1 MYFKRI
7 EMHGFKSFAEHV
19 TIEFDKGITC
29 VVGPNG
35 SGKSNI
41 SDAIR
46 WVLGEQSP
54 KMLRGSRMDDVIFAG
69 TASRKS
75 RGMAEVTLVIDNSE
89 GALPIEYSEV
99 AITRRMY
106 RSGESEYAINNN
118 QCRMKD
124 IRELL
129 MDTGIG
135 VDGYSLIGQGKIS
148 EIISN
153 KSDSIREIFEETAG
167 IVSYRSKK
175 AEAERRLATATDNM
189 ARVTDIINEIEGRID
204 SLREDSQKASE
215 YLTLKD
221 RHKTLE
227 VNITVKNIEDI
238 SSKAEVLAG
247 EINEVARE
255 LQEANSEKEAFDIKQ
270 KEYQSKLQE
279 LEEQSQALDSKLRE
293 CIYEA
298 NKLTNESNISTER
311 LASIQKETERL
322 TAEIAD
328 IKQKADR
335 EDQNAK
341 ALLSQKEKTDEEYSS
356 LKAELDKEEQ
366 ANSKALADE
375 QRLSSDIDNMKN
387 ELFELSTKKSGW
399 QAEKMSLANLFDNL
413 EKNKQELLMTGEED
427 MSRQKLAEES
437 LASICIQEDEAKKEI
452 DALNGEYVSLA
463 EEIKKE
469 EQTKANLANEI
480 ARGEIGISQS
490 TARKK
495 AIEEMQ
501 NNYEGY
507 NNGVRFVMKENIAGI
522 HGVIADIVNVPD
534 GYEFAIETA
543 LGATMQNIVCEDDRA
558 AKTAI
563 TKLKNAKAGRVT
575 FLPIASIRSRGILF
589 DSVAESSDGFKGYA
603 ADVVNFDS
611 EYKGIIESLLGNVVI
626 ADDMDNATAMSKKAK
641 RGIKFVT
648 LDGEVISTSGAVTG
662 GKYKHKSANI
672 FERKSEIEA
681 LAKSILELQEAKADN
696 QKELEKKADRI
707 VAMTKDA
714 DIKEEKLREKEIALM
729 TLANKK
735 EIAEKNVAELKRT
748 SEVWEDSL
756 KNIEDEKAKLTEK
769 LDEIAEQI
777 RQAEEKIKQNEE
789 RIISDTEKLE
799 GMSDDIKNA
808 NDRMTAAK
816 IRLSACES
824 EKEKTD
830 SLLQMITGTIKSCQN
845 DIEAKNER
853 LAALN
858 DSKESIEKDII
869 TSTEDIKNLTLKKEQ
884 SEEKLQEIS
893 EDKASCMK
901 SSSDLIGAGDAI
913 NNKIT
918 HLQNRKYEIDIK
930 MTRYESQLENLKN
943 KLWDDFEISYA
954 QALGMREAELV
965 ISTAIKENRQI
976 KNRLRELGDV
986 NVGAIKEY
994 KEVSERYEFLTE
1006 QREDIQKSTDEL
1018 NSIIAD
1024 TDKIIK
1030 KRFRDSFESV
1040 TSNFEEIFKEFFGGG
1055 QAKITLDNEDD
1066 PLNAEIQI
1074 TAQPPG
1080 KQLKHIN
1087 LLSGGEKTMT
1097 AIALMFAVL
1106 KTKPTPCC
1114 ILDEVEAALDDNN
1127 IHIFANYLKKFDDIQ
1142 FTLITHQKTTM
1153 EHADVM
1159 YGVTMPER
1167 GISKVFSLKMTDE
1180 LPIQ

>member
-19 TIEFDKGITC
+19 TIEFDRGITC

-69 TASRKS
+69 TANRKS

-89 GALPIEYSEV
+89 GILPIEYSEV

-175 AEAERRLATATDNM
+175 AEAERKLATATDNM
-189 ARVTDIINEIEGRID
+189 ARVTDIINEIESRID
-204 SLREDSQKASE
+204 NLREDSQKASE

-221 RHKTLE
+221 RNKTLE

-238 SSKAEVLAG
+238 SSKAEALIG
-247 EINEVARE
+247 EINEVAKE
-255 LQEANSEKEAFDIKQ
+255 LQEANAQKEDFDKKQ
-270 KEYQSKLQE
+270 KDYQSKLQQ
-279 LEEQSQALDSKLRE
+279 LEEQSQALDGKLRE
-293 CIYEA
+293 CIYEV
-298 NKLTNESNISTER
+298 NKLANENNISTER
-311 LASIQKETERL
+311 LTSIQKETERL

-328 IKQKADR
+328 IQEKSNR
-335 EDQNAK
+335 EGQNAK
-341 ALLSQKEKTDEEYSS
+341 ELLLQKEKTDEEYNS
-356 LKAELDKEEQ
+356 LKEELDKEEL
-366 ANSKALADE
+366 ANREALSASE
-375 QRLSSDIDNMKN
+375 TISSDIDNMKN

-399 QAEKMSLANLFDNL
+399 QAEKVSLANLFDSL
-413 EKNKQELLMTGEED
+413 EKNKEELLQSGKED
-427 MSRQKLAEES
+427 VNRQKLAEDS
-437 LASICIQEDEAKKEI
+437 LAVVCAEESETKKEI
-452 DALNGEYVSLA
+452 DILNGEYVSLA
-463 EEIKKE
+463 KELKQE
-469 EQTKANLANEI
+469 EQGKSAFEKEI
-480 ARGEIGISQS
+480 ARGEIEIGQA

-507 NNGVRFVMKENIAGI
+507 NNGVKFVMKESIAGI

-534 GYEFAIETA
+534 GYELAIETA

-563 TKLKNAKAGRVT
+563 TKLKNNRAGRVT
-575 FLPIASIRSRGILF
+575 FLPIASIRSRGILE
-589 DSVAESSDGFKGYA
+589 DPAAEKSAGFEGYA
-603 ADVVNFDS
+603 ANIIDFDKR
-611 EYKGIIESLLGNVVI
+611 YKGIMESLLGNVVI
-626 ADDMDNATAMSKKAK
+626 VDDMDNATAMSKKV
-641 RGIKFVT
+641 RHGIKYVT

-662 GKYKHKSANI
+662 GKYKHKRANI

-681 LAKSILELQEAKADN
+681 LEKNILSLEKTKADN
-696 QKELEKKADRI
+696 QNELAKKKERIAALIKEIDSKKEL
-707 VAMTKDA
+707 
-714 DIKEEKLREKEIALM
+714 LREKEIALM
-729 TLANKK
+729 SLASKR
-735 EIAEKNVAELKRT
+735 EIAEKNVTELKKT

-756 KNIEDEKAKLTEK
+756 NNIEDEKAKLTDK
-769 LDEIAEQI
+769 LNEVAEQI
-777 RQAEEKIKQNEE
+777 KRAEEKIKQNEKN
-789 RIISDTEKLE
+789 IISETEKLE
-799 GMSDDIKNA
+799 SMSDDIKNA
-808 NDRMTAAK
+808 NDKMTNAK
-816 IRLSACES
+816 IRLSACEG

-830 SLLQMITGTIKSCQN
+830 SLLQMINSTIETYQR
-845 DIEAKNER
+845 DISTKNER
-853 LAALN
+853 LNALRQ
-858 DSKESIEKDII
+858 SKESIENDIK
-869 TSTEDIKNLTLKKEQ
+869 TGSDDIKNLTDRKEE
-884 SEEKLQEIS
+884 SEKALQEIS
-893 EDKASCMK
+893 ESKAVCIK
-901 SSSDLIGAGDAI
+901 SSSELISAGDEI
-913 NNKIT
+913 NSKIT
-918 HLQNRKYEIDIK
+918 HLQNRKYETDIK
-930 MTRYESQLENLKN
+930 RTRYESQLENLKN
-943 KLWDDFEISYA
+943 KLWEDFEISYA
-954 QALGMREAELV
+954 QALGMREPEIA
-965 ISTAIKENRQI
+965 ISSAVKENRQI

-994 KEVSERYEFLTE
+994 EEVSKRYEFLTE

-1030 KRFRDSFESV
+1030 KRFKESFESV

-1180 LPIQ
+1180 LPV